1 MGKKINPIIF
11 RMNTTVTPASR
22 WYARKDDFP
31 KLLEQDTKIRKLL
44 KVKLKEASVS
54 RIEIKRSAGRIDI
67 IIHTSKPG
75 IIIGRGGAGIDEMK
89 KELKKKFFGSEKI
102 KININIQE
110 IPKPDLDAAVV
121 MNNMIA
127 QLEKRIPFRRVMKR
141 AIEQVRRAGGKGVKV
156 MIAGRLNGV
165 EIARTET
172 LVEGSVPTQTLRAD
186 IDYCRSVANTIYG
199 TLGVKVWIY
208 KGIVFDK
215 DKDKKEPG
223 KKIVKKMKVAP
234 KKPAPKKAET
244 GKTTVTKGKTNK

>member
-1 MGKKINPIIF
+1 MGKKINPKIF
-11 RMNTTVTPASR
+11 RMNTTGTPVSR
-22 WYARKDDFP
+22 WYARKEEFP
-31 KLLEQDTKIRKLL
+31 RLLEQDTNMRKLL
-44 KVKLKEASVS
+44 REKLKEASVS
-54 RIEIKRSAGRIDI
+54 RIEIKRSAGQIDI
-67 IIHTSKPG
+67 IIYTSKPG
-75 IIIGRGGAGIDEMK
+75 IIIGRGGAGIEDLK

-110 IPKPDLDAAVV
+110 ISKPDLDAAVV

-141 AIEQVRRAGGKGVKV
+141 AVEQVRRAGGKGVKV

-186 IDYCRSVANTIYG
+186 IDYCRGVAKTIYG

-208 KGIVFDK
+208 KGIVFEK
-215 DKDKKEPG
+215 DQEKKAP
-223 KKIVKKMKVAP
+223 KKKFVKKGGP
-234 KKPAPKKAET
+234 RKPAPKKGPAK
-244 GKTTVTKGKTNK
+244 KTKEVVKKK